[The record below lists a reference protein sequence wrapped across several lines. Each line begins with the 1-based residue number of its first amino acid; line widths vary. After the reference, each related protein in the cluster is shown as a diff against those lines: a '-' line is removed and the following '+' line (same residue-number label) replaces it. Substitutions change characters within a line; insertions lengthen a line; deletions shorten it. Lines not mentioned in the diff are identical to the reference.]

1 MPLSWASCWFRFHF
15 PCFLPGLGAGGGE
28 PLRKGRRLGLWVPA
42 GVDLPLPGS
51 PPAFQEGASPP
62 RRAMETY
69 VLFLPVWVLKI
80 HPLQLEARLG
90 VALPIPGVPGE
101 SKDTGPPSHLILVF
115 ISVRWA
121 G

>member
-1 MPLSWASCWFRFHF
+1 
-15 PCFLPGLGAGGGE
+15 
-28 PLRKGRRLGLWVPA
+28 
-42 GVDLPLPGS
+42 
-51 PPAFQEGASPP
+51 
-62 RRAMETY
+62 METY

-80 HPLQLEARLG
+80 HPLQLEAHLG
-90 VALPIPGVPGE
+90 VALPVPGVPGE